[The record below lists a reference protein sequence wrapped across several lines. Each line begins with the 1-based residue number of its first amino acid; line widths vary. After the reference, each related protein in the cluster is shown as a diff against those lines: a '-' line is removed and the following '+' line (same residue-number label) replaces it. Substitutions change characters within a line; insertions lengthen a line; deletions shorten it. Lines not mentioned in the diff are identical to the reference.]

1 MKRNLIPKPKPSLEY
16 LDKKKLLL
24 LVKSKTNKQALTAT
38 HDEPR
43 KSRNIKNKSSN
54 HLLNRPFF
62 GKITL
67 RV

>member
-16 LDKKKLLL
+16 LDKEKLLL
-24 LVKSKTNKQALTAT
+24 LVKSKTNKQVLTAT

-54 HLLNRPFF
+54 QLL
-62 GKITL
+62 
-67 RV
+67 